1 MSLRAFHIVFVTVST
16 LLFVF
21 LAVWALAFAKDQ
33 SAIITALGAVS
44 AIAAVGMPVYG
55 AFFYKK
61 VRNIV
66 L

>member
-1 MSLRAFHIVFVTVST
+1 MSLRSFHIVFVTVST

-21 LAVWALAFAKDQ
+21 LTVWAFGFA
-33 SAIITALGAVS
+33 ANRTAVITALGAVS
-44 AIAAVGMPVYG
+44 AVAAVVMPVYG
-55 AFFYKK
+55 VFYYRK

>member
-21 LAVWALAFAKDQ
+21 LAVWAFLFAEDRTPM
-33 SAIITALGAVS
+33 ITALGVISAAGAVL
-44 AIAAVGMPVYG
+44 MPIYG
-55 AFFYKK
+55 IFFYRK
-61 VRNIV
+61 VRNLV

>member
-21 LAVWALAFAKDQ
+21 LTVWAFALAADRTP
-33 SAIITALGAVS
+33 IITALGAVS
-44 AIAAVGMPVYG
+44 AAGVLGMPVYG
-55 AFFYKK
+55 VYFYKK

>member
-21 LAVWALAFAKDQ
+21 LAVWALVFA
-33 SAIITALGAVS
+33 ANPTGIITGLGIVSVAGALA
-44 AIAAVGMPVYG
+44 MPVYG
-55 AFFYKK
+55 VYFYRK
-61 VRNIV
+61 VRKIV

>member
-16 LLFVF
+16 LFFAL
-21 LAVWALAFAKDQ
+21 LAAWAFFFAVDRTP
-33 SAIITALGAVS
+33 IISALGMVS
-44 AIAAVGMPVYG
+44 AVGAVVMPIYG
-55 AFFYKK
+55 IFFYKK

>member
-21 LAVWALAFAKDQ
+21 LAVWAFAFATDRT
-33 SAIITALGAVS
+33 STITSLGAVS
-44 AIAAVGMPVYG
+44 AVCAVIMPIYG
-55 AFFYKK
+55 VCFYKK
-61 VRNIV
+61 VRKIV

>member
-1 MSLRAFHIVFVTVST
+1 MSLRSFHIVFVTIST

-21 LAVWALAFAKDQ
+21 MTVWAFGFASDR
-33 SAIITALGAVS
+33 SAVITALGTISAV
-44 AIAAVGMPVYG
+44 AAVVMPVYG
-55 AFFYKK
+55 VFYYRK

>member
-16 LLFVF
+16 LLFAF
-21 LAVWALAFAKDQ
+21 LALWAFVLAADRT
-33 SAIITALGAVS
+33 AMVTALGIVS
-44 AIAAVGMPVYG
+44 VAGLLGMPVYG
-55 AFFYKK
+55 VYFYKK

>member
-21 LAVWALAFAKDQ
+21 LAVWAFAFATDRTGT
-33 SAIITALGAVS
+33 ITTLGAVS
-44 AIAAVGMPVYG
+44 AVFAVVMPVYG
-55 AFFYKK
+55 MCFYKK

>member
-1 MSLRAFHIVFVTVST
+1 MSLKAFHIVFVTVST

-21 LAVWALAFAKDQ
+21 LTVWAFAFAKDRTGM
-33 SAIITALGAVS
+33 ITGLGVVS
-44 AIAAVGMPVYG
+44 ALCSVVMPVYG
-55 AFFYKK
+55 VYFYRK

>member
-21 LAVWALAFAKDQ
+21 LAVWALGVAVNPAG
-33 SAIITALGAVS
+33 IITALGVVS
-44 AIAAVGMPVYG
+44 VVGALAMPVYG
-55 AFFYKK
+55 IYFYRK
-61 VRNIV
+61 VRKIV